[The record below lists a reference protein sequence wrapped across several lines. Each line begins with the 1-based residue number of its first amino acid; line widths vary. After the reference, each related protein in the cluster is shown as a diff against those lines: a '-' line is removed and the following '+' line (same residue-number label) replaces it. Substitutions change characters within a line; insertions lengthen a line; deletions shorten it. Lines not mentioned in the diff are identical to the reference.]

1 MLKRLFKRQKLE
13 TVMGHRIA
21 EPRYTWQ
28 TGFWIGVYVLLP
40 LFLLGSLIDVLIQL
54 TTGVCTGLWCFI

>member
-13 TVMGHRIA
+13 TVMGHQIA

-28 TGFWIGVYVLLP
+28 AGFWIGAYVLLP
-40 LFLLGSLIDVLIQL
+40 LFLLGSLIDGLIQL
-54 TTGVCTGLWCFI
+54 TTGVCTGLWCYF